1 MTEKSAITR
10 RVVLTSATVG
20 LAGASAFALA
30 ACAPAT
36 TSSGS
41 DAQAAPSTAGSAAG
55 SAAPS
60 TSAGASGSTASVA
73 ALADIPVGGAK
84 SVTFEGKGLLVGQ
97 PTAGSVVAFSSVCP
111 HQGCAVAFA
120 KTDFEC
126 PCHGSTFALATGDVT
141 HGPAQSGLTPVAVK
155 VDGDQIVA
163 A

>member
-20 LAGASAFALA
+20 LAGASALVLA

-41 DAQAAPSTAGSAAG
+41 GAVAAAEPSAAATGAAGTG
-55 SAAPS
+55 SG
-60 TSAGASGSTASVA
+60 GAIA

-84 SVTFEGKGLLVGQ
+84 SVTVGGKGLLIAQ
-97 PTAGSVVAFSSVCP
+97 PTAGNVVAFSSVCP
-111 HQGCAVAFA
+111 HQGCAVGVA

-126 PCHGSTFALATGDVT
+126 PCHGSAFALATGDVT
-141 HGPAQSGLTPVAVK
+141 HGPAQTGLTVVAVK
-155 VDGDQIVA
+155 VAGDQIVTA
-163 A
+163 

>member
-10 RVVLTSATVG
+10 RVILTSATVG
-20 LAGASAFALA
+20 LAGASALALA

-36 TSSGS
+36 PSGA
-41 DAQAAPSTAGSAAG
+41 DAAVNNPPAPASTGGSTAAATGAAG
-55 SAAPS
+55 S
-60 TSAGASGSTASVA
+60 GSIV

-84 SVTFEGKGLLVGQ
+84 SVTFDGKGLLVAQ
-97 PTAGSVVAFSSVCP
+97 PTAGTVVAFSSVCP

-126 PCHGSTFALATGDVT
+126 PCHGSAFALATGDVT
-141 HGPAQSGLTPVAVK
+141 NGPAQTGLTPVAVK

>member
-30 ACAPAT
+30 ACAPST

-41 DAQAAPSTAGSAAG
+41 GAADAAQAP
-55 SAAPS
+55 AAPAS
-60 TSAGASGSTASVA
+60 GGTSAGTGGAASGSIA

-84 SVTFEGKGLLVGQ
+84 SVTFGGKGLLVAQ
-97 PTAGSVVAFSSVCP
+97 PTAGTVVAFSSVCP
-111 HQGCAVAFA
+111 HQGCAVGVA

-126 PCHGSTFALATGDVT
+126 PCHGSAFALATGDVT
-141 HGPAQSGLTPVAVK
+141 HGPAQTGLTVVAVK